1 MPMSLLTR
9 LLPSFLTPSGHQQP
23 TLSVLDIL
31 ASKRRRTEPQLP
43 PPTSF
48 GKMRIHLFAG
58 GFASEDAARHYCYYT
73 ENNRPEDLTRELP
86 DAYID
91 TAHVE
96 VCYNDAL
103 NRLSSF
109 LLPADASAMHAKMGD
124 KNTLVIIAEP
134 AFAGLAYALNDT
146 ARLTYLGPLVVRV

>member
-1 MPMSLLTR
+1 MSILKR
-9 LLPSFLTPSGHQQP
+9 LLPSFLTSSEKGQ
-23 TLSVLDIL
+23 TSVSVLELL

-43 PPTSF
+43 PPTPF

-58 GFASEDAARHYCYYT
+58 SFASEDAARHYCYYT
-73 ENNRPEDLTRELP
+73 EKNRPEDLTRELP

-96 VCYNDAL
+96 VCYDDSL

-109 LLPADASAMHAKMGD
+109 LLPADAAAMHRKMGEN
-124 KNTLVIIAEP
+124 NTLVIIAEP
-134 AFAGLAYALNDT
+134 AFAGLAYALNHT
-146 ARLTYLGPLVVRV
+146 QRLQYLGPLVVRV